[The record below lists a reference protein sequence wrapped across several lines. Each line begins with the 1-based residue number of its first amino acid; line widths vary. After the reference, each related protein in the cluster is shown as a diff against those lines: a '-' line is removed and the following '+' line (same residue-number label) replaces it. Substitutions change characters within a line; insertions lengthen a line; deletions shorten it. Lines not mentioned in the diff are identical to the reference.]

1 MIVDNLALLN
11 IQFILN
17 RIYILQNALRNT
29 ANMVILQVKVKS
41 QCLHVLQAL
50 LATFDKTFQDKEHR
64 KISKPL
70 EIKQY
75 TSKKSLAS
83 LVVQGL
89 RIRLAV

>member
-11 IQFILN
+11 IQFILK

-50 LATFDKTFQDKEHR
+50 LPTFDKTFQDKEHR
-64 KISKPL
+64 KELSYNFK
-70 EIKQY
+70 IKLS
-75 TSKKSLAS
+75 TLKMN
-83 LVVQGL
+83 V
-89 RIRLAV
+89 